1 MLNYKTLNRYDI
13 IEWCKENNQV
23 EWLKKEAAKKISG
36 KPITFIQLKVNFAK
50 KFMPEIMPKA
60 KTKAPTFYE
69 EIEAL

>member
-1 MLNYKTLNRYDI
+1 MDYKTMNRYDI
-13 IEWCKENNQV
+13 IEWCKENKEV
-23 EWLKKEAAKKISG
+23 EWLKKEAAKVING
-36 KPITFIQLKVNFAK
+36 KKITFFQLKKNFCK